1 MSLFQI
7 LVINLSAAAVVM
19 TVAWTVHLCLGK
31 ASVADSFWGPGFAV
45 IAWTTWIVS
54 LEQTLRAALLLAL
67 VTIWALRLA
76 WHITRRSRNKP
87 EDPRYREMRS
97 KHPQTFWIRSL
108 GTVFLLQAGLMWIV
122 SLPVQLG
129 IHSPVPHGLSWV
141 DMLGLL
147 LWLAGFF
154 FEAVGDAQ
162 LARFKA
168 DPANKGL
175 ILDTGLWAYTR
186 HPNYFGETLMWWA
199 LFLIAAQVPGGLWSC
214 IGPLVLTFLLLRVSG
229 VRLTEAAMDRSY
241 SDLDSYKQQVSPFLP
256 WPPQKKPKKHPR

>member
-1 MSLFQI
+1 MTLL
-7 LVINLSAAAVVM
+7 LVLLINLAVAAAVM
-19 TVAWTVHLCLGK
+19 TGAWAAHLYLGK

-45 IAWTTWIVS
+45 IAWTTWVLAS
-54 LEQTLRAALLLAL
+54 DPTPRSALVLTL

-87 EDPRYREMRS
+87 EDTRYREMRS
-97 KHPQTFWIRSL
+97 KHPQTFWMRSL
-108 GTVFLLQAGLMWIV
+108 GTVFLLQAGLMWVV
-122 SLPVQLG
+122 SLPVQVG
-129 IHSPVPHGLSWV
+129 IHSPVPQGLTWV
-141 DMLGLL
+141 DWLGLI

-168 DPANKGL
+168 DPANKGR

-199 LFLIAAQVPGGLWSC
+199 LFLIAAQIPGGLWSGV
-214 IGPLVLTFLLLRVSG
+214 GPLVLIFLLLRVSG
-229 VRLTEAAMDRSY
+229 VRLTEATMGKSY
-241 SDLDSYKQQVSPFLP
+241 SDLDRYKQRVSPFFP
-256 WPPQKKPKKHPR
+256 WPSQKAPKQHKR

>member
-1 MSLFQI
+1 MSLSS
-7 LVINLSAAAVVM
+7 LLLMNLIVAAMFM
-19 TVAWTVHLCLGK
+19 TVAWVVHLSLGK

-45 IAWTTWIVS
+45 IAWTTWFVTS
-54 LEQTLRAALLLAL
+54 DPALRATMLLILI
-67 VTIWALRLA
+67 TIWALRLA
-76 WHITRRSRNKP
+76 WHISLRSRDKP

-108 GTVFLLQAGLMWIV
+108 GTVFLLQALLMWII

-129 IHSPVPHGLSWV
+129 IHGPVPQGLTWV
-141 DMLGLL
+141 DWLGLI

-168 DPANKGL
+168 EPANKGR

-199 LFLIAAQVPGGLWSC
+199 LFLIAFQVPGGLWS
-214 IGPLVLTFLLLRVSG
+214 IVSPLLLTFLLLRVSG
-229 VRLTEAAMDRSY
+229 VRLTEATMGKSY
-241 SDLDSYKQQVSPFLP
+241 SDLDRYKQRVSPFFP
-256 WPPQKKPKKHPR
+256 WPPQKTQKQHKR

>member
-1 MSLFQI
+1 
-7 LVINLSAAAVVM
+7 
-19 TVAWTVHLCLGK
+19 
-31 ASVADSFWGPGFAV
+31 
-45 IAWTTWIVS
+45 
-54 LEQTLRAALLLAL
+54 
-67 VTIWALRLA
+67 
-76 WHITRRSRNKP
+76 
-87 EDPRYREMRS
+87 MRS

-168 DPANKGL
+168 EPANKGR
-175 ILDTGLWAYTR
+175 ILDTGLWAYT
-186 HPNYFGETLMWWA
+186 PTPT
-199 LFLIAAQVPGGLWSC
+199 I
-214 IGPLVLTFLLLRVSG
+214 SG
-229 VRLTEAAMDRSY
+229 R
-241 SDLDSYKQQVSPFLP
+241 P
-256 WPPQKKPKKHPR
+256 

>member
-1 MSLFQI
+1 MSLPLT
-7 LVINLSAAAVVM
+7 LVINLVVAAMFM
-19 TVAWTVHLCLGK
+19 TVAWVVHLRLGK

-45 IAWTTWIVS
+45 IAWVTWGLS
-54 LEQTLRAALLLAL
+54 SDHALRAALVLAL

-87 EDPRYREMRS
+87 EDPRYRDLRAR
-97 KHPQTFWIRSL
+97 HPQTFWYRSL

-129 IHSPVPHGLSWV
+129 IHSPIPQGLTWL
-141 DMLGLL
+141 DGMGFI
-147 LWLAGFF
+147 LWLSGFF

-168 DPANKGL
+168 DPANKGR

-199 LFLIAAQVPGGLWSC
+199 LFLIAAQVPRGLWSV

-229 VRLTEAAMDRSY
+229 VRLTEATMGKSY
-241 SDLDSYKQQVSPFLP
+241 SDLDRYKQRVSPFFP
-256 WPPQKKPKKHPR
+256 WPPQKKQKQHPR

>member
-1 MSLFQI
+1 MSLSSLLFMNFI
-7 LVINLSAAAVVM
+7 VAAMVM
-19 TVAWTVHLCLGK
+19 FVAWIVHLGLSK

-45 IAWTTWIVS
+45 IAWTTWVCT
-54 LEQTLRAALLLAL
+54 QGHALRSALILTL

-87 EDPRYREMRS
+87 EDPRYREMRF

-108 GTVFLLQAGLMWIV
+108 GTVFLLQALLMWII

-129 IHSPVPHGLSWV
+129 INSPTPQELTWV
-141 DMLGLL
+141 DWLGLIF
-147 LWLAGFF
+147 WLAGFF

-168 DPANKGL
+168 NPANKGR

-199 LFLIAAQVPGGLWSC
+199 LFLIAAQVPGGLWSA

-229 VRLTEAAMDRSY
+229 VRLTEATMGKSY
-241 SDLDSYKQQVSPFLP
+241 SDLDRYKQRVSPFFP
-256 WPPQKKPKKHPR
+256 WPPKKTHKQHTG